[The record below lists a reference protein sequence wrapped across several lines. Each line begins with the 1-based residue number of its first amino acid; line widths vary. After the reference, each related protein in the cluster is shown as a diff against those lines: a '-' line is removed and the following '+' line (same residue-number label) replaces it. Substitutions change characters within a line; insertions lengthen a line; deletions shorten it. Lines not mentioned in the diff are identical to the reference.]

1 MQLQVEPE
9 TGNYPNSA
17 ELAKVSPL
25 APSGRFLL
33 YGLFFSMPPRHA
45 RGVRTI
51 ILAIALLPLL
61 LAQPAL
67 AQPSWAKQPD
77 AADKSGHTFV
87 CEGAGA
93 SEAAALA
100 AAFGVC
106 NDKICKVCG
115 VEVESVLKT
124 KETLSGIGM
133 ERQVTER
140 CRRIRKSE
148 PTIKFKNVD
157 CGPSGCRA
165 WVQVF
170 YSKADEEA
178 ECPRYADEKFEDPAR
193 CESDIEEYA
202 RAAGHSAEAFKT
214 RRDALDRALADCRS
228 IDIRPTPAI
237 MALDAKLHAGLDTFA
252 TSGRIGFDSDDW
264 EYYTRLPSGFRQD
277 LRESKTLI
285 GRIQK
290 VRDYVHDRF
299 LVFSV
304 HDAAWAKDIDSA
316 AGVQRLLAAM
326 QRCPPGARFGAADDV
341 NIAMLWRLK
350 KMKTDTTAI
359 GDHLRK
365 VYPVESL
372 HRSGNFMGQ
381 DGRLA
386 IFFASDDK
394 VTAPEWD
401 YIIKSH
407 QLTPCVGCLRD
418 LLVAHDHGG
427 DDVRLKRLLFAYDT
441 LPASSKPGALN
452 HLYQHFMPINDPDF
466 LLRIEPK
473 LPEAMR
479 TWYDGRMWDAVFDEA
494 KRHASADVQKRVA
507 ARLAKALGREPVTEK
522 ARDYCDNLDRRLH
535 KLEEAEAAGLDT
547 AYGMLCWCLK
557 GVMKDM
563 SERYYGKETLIS
575 RSLARHLSCRCP
587 FDPSKTRTSLVFD
600 WKKGQTPTNY
610 GPYSERK
617 AKFTIQVDPA
627 WHVCAKGFETSR
639 LRVDLF
645 QGKTSEEALTSKNAF
660 YSLRIRLDSPK
671 DSDEGHGP
679 AFCEG
684 KPSFIGWEMIGE
696 GEYAVLNSK
705 RVAVPIHCE

>member
-1 MQLQVEPE
+1 
-9 TGNYPNSA
+9 
-17 ELAKVSPL
+17 
-25 APSGRFLL
+25 
-33 YGLFFSMPPRHA
+33 
-45 RGVRTI
+45 VRTI
-51 ILAIALLPLL
+51 ILPVSLFPLL
-61 LAQPAL
+61 LVQPAL
-67 AQPSWAKQPD
+67 AQPGWAKQPD
-77 AADKSGHTFV
+77 TADKSGHTFA

-124 KETLSGIGM
+124 KETLTGVGM

-157 CGPSGCRA
+157 CGPAGCRA

-193 CESDIEEYA
+193 CETDIDEYA
-202 RAAGHSAEAFKT
+202 RARGHSAVSFKA
-214 RRDALDRALADCRS
+214 RRDALDRALTDCRS

-237 MALDAKLHAGLDTFA
+237 MALDAKLQDGLNSFYTEGA
-252 TSGRIGFDSDDW
+252 TDLPSEDW
-264 EYYTRLPSGFRQD
+264 QYYTGFPSGFVQE
-277 LRESKTLI
+277 LRETKTLI

-290 VRDYVHDRF
+290 VRDYMHDRF

-304 HDAAWAKDIDSA
+304 HDAAWAKDRDTP

-326 QRCPPGARFGAADDV
+326 QRCPPGARYDARNDV
-341 NIAMLWRLK
+341 NIAILWKLK

-359 GDHLRK
+359 GDLLRK
-365 VYPVESL
+365 LYSVESL
-372 HRSGNFMGQ
+372 HRTGNFMGE
-381 DGRLA
+381 DGSIA

-401 YIIKSH
+401 YVVKSH

-418 LLVAHDHGG
+418 LLVARDHGG

-494 KRHASADVQKRVA
+494 KRHASAEVQKRVA
-507 ARLAKALGREPVTEK
+507 TRFAKALGHEPVTEK
-522 ARDYCDNLDRRLH
+522 PRDFCDSLDRRLR
-535 KLEEAEAAGLDT
+535 KLEEAETAELDA

-563 SERYYGKETLIS
+563 SERYYGKETIIS

-587 FDPSKTRTSLVFD
+587 FDPSKTRTALVFD
-600 WKKGQTPTNY
+600 WKKGQTPANY
-610 GPYSERK
+610 GPYSEKK

-627 WHVCAKGFETSR
+627 WNACAKGFETSH

-645 QGKTSEEALTSKNAF
+645 QGKTAEEALTSNNPF
-660 YSLRIRLDSPK
+660 YSFNIRLNSPK
-671 DSDEGHGP
+671 DGDEGHGP
-679 AFCEG
+679 SFCAG
-684 KPSFIGWEMIGE
+684 KPSFIGWEMKGE

>member
-1 MQLQVEPE
+1 
-9 TGNYPNSA
+9 
-17 ELAKVSPL
+17 
-25 APSGRFLL
+25 
-33 YGLFFSMPPRHA
+33 
-45 RGVRTI
+45 VRTTF
-51 ILAIALLPLL
+51 LPLSLLPLL
-61 LAQPAL
+61 IVEPAL

-87 CEGAGA
+87 CEGAGG

-124 KETLSGIGM
+124 KETLSGVGM

-140 CRRIRKSE
+140 CRRVRKNE
-148 PTIKFKNVD
+148 PTVKFKNVD

-193 CESDIEEYA
+193 CETDIDEYA
-202 RAAGHSAEAFKT
+202 RAHGHSAAAFKT
-214 RRDALDRALADCRS
+214 RRDALDRALVDCRS

-237 MALDAKLHAGLDTFA
+237 MALDAKLHAGLDSFETKGPIRFE
-252 TSGRIGFDSDDW
+252 SDDW
-264 EYYTRLPSGFRQD
+264 EYYTRLPSGFRED
-277 LRESKTLI
+277 LRQTKTLI

-304 HDAAWAKDIDSA
+304 HDAAWAKDLDTA

-341 NIAMLWRLK
+341 NIAMLWKLK
-350 KMKTDTTAI
+350 KMKIDTTAI

-365 VYPVESL
+365 VYPVDSL
-372 HRSGNFMGQ
+372 IRSGNFLGQ

-386 IFFASDDK
+386 SFFAADDK

-401 YIIKSH
+401 YVVKSH
-407 QLTPCVGCLRD
+407 QLTPCVGCLSN
-418 LLVAHDHGG
+418 LLEARDHGG
-427 DDVRLKRLLFAYDT
+427 DEVRLKRLLFAYDT
-441 LPASSKPGALN
+441 LPASKKAGGLN
-452 HLYQHFMPINDPDF
+452 HSYQQFMPLKDPEF

-473 LPEAMR
+473 LPETMR
-479 TWYDGRMWDAVFDEA
+479 AWYDGRMWEAVFDEA
-494 KRHASADVQKRVA
+494 KRHASPEVQKRVA
-507 ARLAKALGREPVTEK
+507 ARFAKALGREPVTEK
-522 ARDYCDNLDRRLH
+522 GRDYCDNLDKRLS
-535 KLEEAEAAGLDT
+535 KLEETQAPGLDA

-557 GVMKDM
+557 GPLKDM
-563 SERYYGKETLIS
+563 SEQYYGKKTMVE
-575 RSLARHLSCRCP
+575 RSLARRLGCRCP
-587 FDPSKTRTSLVFD
+587 FDRSKTRTALVFD

-610 GPYSERK
+610 SPFSEKK

-627 WHVCAKGFETSR
+627 WHACAKGFETSR
-639 LRVDLF
+639 LRVDLY
-645 QGKTSEEALTSKNAF
+645 QGKTTEEALNNKNPF

-671 DSDEGHGP
+671 DSADGRGP

-684 KPSFIGWEMIGE
+684 KPSFIGWEMKGE
-696 GEYAVLNSK
+696 GEYAVLDSK

>member
-1 MQLQVEPE
+1 MR
-9 TGNYPNSA
+9 TT
-17 ELAKVSPL
+17 
-25 APSGRFLL
+25 
-33 YGLFFSMPPRHA
+33 FF
-45 RGVRTI
+45 T
-51 ILAIALLPLL
+51 LTLLPLL
-61 LAQPAL
+61 LAEPAR

-87 CEGAGA
+87 CEGSGP

-140 CRRIRKSE
+140 CRRIRKTE
-148 PTIKFKNVD
+148 PTVKFKNVD

-193 CESDIEEYA
+193 CETDIDEYA
-202 RAAGHSAEAFKT
+202 RGRGHPAEAFKT

-237 MALDAKLHAGLDTFA
+237 MALDAKLHAGLDSFETKDPIRFE
-252 TSGRIGFDSDDW
+252 SSDW
-264 EYYTRLPSGFRQD
+264 EYYTRLPSGFRED
-277 LRESKTLI
+277 LRQTKTLI

-290 VRDYVHDRF
+290 VRDYVHNRF

-304 HDAAWAKDIDSA
+304 HDAAWAKDLDTP

-341 NIAMLWRLK
+341 NIAMLWKLK

-359 GDHLRK
+359 GDYLRK
-365 VYPVESL
+365 VYPVDSL
-372 HRSGNFMGQ
+372 IRSGNFLGQ

-386 IFFASDDK
+386 SFFASDDK

-401 YIIKSH
+401 YVVKSH
-407 QLTPCVGCLRD
+407 QLTPCTGCLNN
-418 LLVAHDHGG
+418 LLTAHDHGG

-452 HLYQHFMPINDPDF
+452 HSYQQFMPLNDPEF

-479 TWYDGRMWDAVFDEA
+479 AWYDGRMWDAVFDEA
-494 KRHASADVQKRVA
+494 KRHASLEIQKRVA
-507 ARLAKALGREPVTEK
+507 TRFAKALGREPITEK
-522 ARDYCDNLDRRLH
+522 GRDYCDNLDRRLH
-535 KLEEAEAAGLDT
+535 KLEEAEASGLDA

-557 GVMKDM
+557 GPLKDM
-563 SERYYGKETLIS
+563 SEQYYGKKTIVE
-575 RSLARHLSCRCP
+575 RSLARRLGCRCP
-587 FDPSKTRTSLVFD
+587 FDRSKTRTALAFD
-600 WKKGQTPTNY
+600 WKKGQTPANY
-610 GPYSERK
+610 GPFSERK
-617 AKFTIQVDPA
+617 AKFTIEVDPA
-627 WHVCAKGFETSR
+627 WHACTKGFETSR

-645 QGKTSEEALTSKNAF
+645 QGKTSEEALNNKDPF
-660 YSLRIRLDSPK
+660 YSLQIRLDSPK
-671 DSDEGHGP
+671 DSAEGRGP

-684 KPSFIGWEMIGE
+684 KPSFIGWEMKGE

>member
-1 MQLQVEPE
+1 M
-9 TGNYPNSA
+9 
-17 ELAKVSPL
+17 
-25 APSGRFLL
+25 R
-33 YGLFFSMPPRHA
+33 PRHA
-45 RGVRTI
+45 RHVRTT
-51 ILAIALLPLL
+51 ILPVSLLPLL
-61 LAQPAL
+61 LVEPAL
-67 AQPSWAKQPD
+67 AQPSWAKQTD

-87 CEGAGA
+87 CEGAGP

-193 CESDIEEYA
+193 CETDIDEYA
-202 RAAGHSAEAFKT
+202 RTRGHSAVSFKA
-214 RRDALDRALADCRS
+214 RRDALDRALSDCRS

-237 MALDAKLHAGLDTFA
+237 MALDAKLHSGLDTFHTEA
-252 TSGRIGFDSDDW
+252 ASDLPSEDW
-264 EYYTRLPSGFRQD
+264 QDYTRFPSGFVQD
-277 LRESKTLI
+277 LRETKTLI

-304 HDAAWAKDIDSA
+304 HDAAWGQDRDTP

-326 QRCPPGARFGAADDV
+326 QRCPPGARYGARNDV
-341 NIAMLWRLK
+341 NIAILWKLK

-359 GDHLRK
+359 GDLLRK

-372 HRSGNFMGQ
+372 HRSGNFMGE
-381 DGRLA
+381 DGSIA

-401 YIIKSH
+401 YVVKCH

-507 ARLAKALGREPVTEK
+507 ARFAKALGREPVTEK
-522 ARDYCDNLDRRLH
+522 PRDYCDNLDRRLH
-535 KLEEAEAAGLDT
+535 KLEEAEATGLDA

-563 SERYYGKETLIS
+563 SERYYGKETIIS
-575 RSLARHLSCRCP
+575 RSLARQQSCRCP
-587 FDPSKTRTSLVFD
+587 FDPAKTRTSLVFD
-600 WKKGQTPTNY
+600 WKKGQTPANY
-610 GPYSERK
+610 GPYSEKK
-617 AKFTIQVDPA
+617 AKFTIQVDPV
-627 WHVCAKGFETSR
+627 WHACAKGFETSR
-639 LRVDLF
+639 LRVDLY
-645 QGKTSEEALTSKNAF
+645 QGKTSEEALTTNNAF

-684 KPSFIGWEMIGE
+684 KPSFIGWEIKGE
-696 GEYAVLNSK
+696 GEYAILDSK
-705 RVAVPIHCE
+705 RVSVPIHCE

>member
-1 MQLQVEPE
+1 MR
-9 TGNYPNSA
+9 TT
-17 ELAKVSPL
+17 
-25 APSGRFLL
+25 
-33 YGLFFSMPPRHA
+33 FF
-45 RGVRTI
+45 T
-51 ILAIALLPLL
+51 LTLLPLL
-61 LAQPAL
+61 LAEPAR

-87 CEGAGA
+87 CEGSGP

-140 CRRIRKSE
+140 CRRIRKTE
-148 PTIKFKNVD
+148 PTVKFKNVD

-193 CESDIEEYA
+193 CETDIDEYA
-202 RAAGHSAEAFKT
+202 RGRGHTAEAFKT

-237 MALDAKLHAGLDTFA
+237 MALDAKLHAGLDSFETKDPIRFE
-252 TSGRIGFDSDDW
+252 SSDW
-264 EYYTRLPSGFRQD
+264 EYYTRLPSGFRED
-277 LRESKTLI
+277 LRQTKTLI

-290 VRDYVHDRF
+290 VRDYVHNRF

-304 HDAAWAKDIDSA
+304 HDAAWANDLDTP

-341 NIAMLWRLK
+341 NIAMLWKLK

-359 GDHLRK
+359 GDYLRK
-365 VYPVESL
+365 VYPVDSL
-372 HRSGNFMGQ
+372 IRSGNFLGQ

-386 IFFASDDK
+386 SFFASDDK

-401 YIIKSH
+401 YVVKSH
-407 QLTPCVGCLRD
+407 QLTPCTGCLNN
-418 LLVAHDHGG
+418 LLTAHDHGG
-427 DDVRLKRLLFAYDT
+427 DEVRLKRLLFAYDT

-452 HLYQHFMPINDPDF
+452 HSYQQFMPLNDPEF

-479 TWYDGRMWDAVFDEA
+479 AWYDGRMWDAVFDEA
-494 KRHASADVQKRVA
+494 KRHASLEIQKRVA
-507 ARLAKALGREPVTEK
+507 TRFAKALGREPITEK
-522 ARDYCDNLDRRLH
+522 GRDYCDNLDRRLH
-535 KLEEAEAAGLDT
+535 KLEEAEASGLDA

-557 GVMKDM
+557 GPLKDM
-563 SERYYGKETLIS
+563 SEQYYGKKTIVE
-575 RSLARHLSCRCP
+575 RSLARRLGCRCP
-587 FDPSKTRTSLVFD
+587 FDRSKTRTALAFD
-600 WKKGQTPTNY
+600 WKKGQTPANY
-610 GPYSERK
+610 GPFSERK
-617 AKFTIQVDPA
+617 AKFTIEVDPA
-627 WHVCAKGFETSR
+627 WHACTKGFETSR

-645 QGKTSEEALTSKNAF
+645 QGKTSEEALNNKDPF
-660 YSLRIRLDSPK
+660 YSLQIRLDSPK
-671 DSDEGHGP
+671 DSAEGRGP

-684 KPSFIGWEMIGE
+684 KPSFIGWEMKGE

>member
-1 MQLQVEPE
+1 VRITFL
-9 TGNYPNSA
+9 
-17 ELAKVSPL
+17 PL
-25 APSGRFLL
+25 
-33 YGLFFSMPPRHA
+33 
-45 RGVRTI
+45 T
-51 ILAIALLPLL
+51 LLPLL
-61 LAQPAL
+61 FAEPAR

-87 CEGAGA
+87 CEGAGR

-124 KETLSGIGM
+124 KETLSGVGM

-140 CRRIRKSE
+140 CRRIRKNE
-148 PTIKFKNVD
+148 PTVKFKNVD

-178 ECPRYADEKFEDPAR
+178 ECPRYADDKFEDPAR
-193 CESDIEEYA
+193 CETDIDEYA
-202 RAAGHSAEAFKT
+202 RARGHTAEAFKI

-237 MALDAKLHAGLDTFA
+237 MALDAKLHAGLDSFETKDPIRFE
-252 TSGRIGFDSDDW
+252 SDDW
-264 EYYTRLPSGFRQD
+264 EYYTRLPSGFRED
-277 LRESKTLI
+277 LRQTKTLI

-304 HDAAWAKDIDSA
+304 HDAAWAKDLDTP

-341 NIAMLWRLK
+341 NIAMLWKLK

-365 VYPVESL
+365 GYPVDAL
-372 HRSGNFMGQ
+372 IRSGNFLGQ

-386 IFFASDDK
+386 SFFASDDK

-401 YIIKSH
+401 YVVKSH
-407 QLTPCVGCLRD
+407 QLTPCTGCLNN
-418 LLVAHDHGG
+418 LLTAHDHGG
-427 DDVRLKRLLFAYDT
+427 DEVRLKRLLFAYDT

-452 HLYQHFMPINDPDF
+452 HSYQQFMPLNDPEF

-479 TWYDGRMWDAVFDEA
+479 AWYDGRMWDAVFDEA
-494 KRHASADVQKRVA
+494 KRHASPEVQKRVA
-507 ARLAKALGREPVTEK
+507 ARFAKALGREPITEK
-522 ARDYCDNLDRRLH
+522 GRDYCDNLDRRLH
-535 KLEEAEAAGLDT
+535 KLEEAAASGLD
-547 AYGMLCWCLK
+547 AVDRMLCWCLK
-557 GVMKDM
+557 GPFRDM
-563 SERYYGKETLIS
+563 SERYHGKQVIVE
-575 RSLARHLSCRCP
+575 RSLARHLGCRCP
-587 FDPSKTRTSLVFD
+587 FDRSKTRTALVFD

-610 GPYSERK
+610 KPFSEKK
-617 AKFTIQVDPA
+617 AKFTIEVEPA
-627 WHVCAKGFETSR
+627 WHACAKGFETSR

-645 QGKTSEEALTSKNAF
+645 QGKTSEEALNNKNPF
-660 YSLRIRLDSPK
+660 YSLNIRLDSPK
-671 DSDEGHGP
+671 DSADGRGP

-684 KPSFIGWEMIGE
+684 KPGFIGWEMKGE

-705 RVAVPIHCE
+705 RVAIPIHCE